1 MKLLFF
7 NAYTSFKHMKLKHL
21 LNMMYLNIRRYN
33 AERKL
38 V

>member
-21 LNMMYLNIRRYN
+21 LNMMQILDAIMLK
-33 AERKL
+33 ES
-38 V
+38 